1 MATQSGHLAAKLG
14 DRSRTTIRATMKR
27 VVWWSIKIIC
37 GVTAIY
43 GTLIVAFSSADL
55 FFLLTGRVQPDI
67 EQPSVAF
74 VSTLLAIG
82 LVLMV
87 GGYKAPTWFDI
98 DRLL

>member
-1 MATQSGHLAAKLG
+1 M
-14 DRSRTTIRATMKR
+14 RR
-27 VVWWSIKIIC
+27 VAWWSIKIVS
-37 GVTAIY
+37 GAAAIY
-43 GTLIVAFSSADL
+43 GAFIVAFSSADL
-55 FFLLTGRVQPDI
+55 FFLLTGRVQPDS

-82 LVLMV
+82 LVLMI